1 MEKITLN
8 EYLKQGSVVENLK
21 NFVGVTPENTVGLM
35 TPERLAA
42 VAGGL
47 RRIGLITNVNA
58 DDLKE
63 SGFYHLG
70 KGCTPEYKFL
80 IVFNFGNSILQFLT
94 NDSGSGLMSRG
105 FNGIRWSEWSKY

>member
-1 MEKITLN
+1 MCFLQSKQKTAGYPL
-8 EYLKQGSVVENLK
+8 LK
-21 NFVGVTPENTVGLM
+21 
-35 TPERLAA
+35 